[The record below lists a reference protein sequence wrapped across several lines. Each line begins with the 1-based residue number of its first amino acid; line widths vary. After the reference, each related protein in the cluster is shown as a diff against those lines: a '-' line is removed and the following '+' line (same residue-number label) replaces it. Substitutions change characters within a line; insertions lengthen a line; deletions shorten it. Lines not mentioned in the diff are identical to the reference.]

1 VHHKLLVKK
10 PAQLTWVEAA
20 SVLETF
26 LTGDVSPYYTFIC
39 THMLSKHTKRFVTMS
54 FGWTALQAL
63 VFCGDL
69 RSGEDVLIH
78 AGASGVGVAA
88 CQIARMYG
96 A

>member
-1 VHHKLLVKK
+1 VVHHNLLVKK
-10 PAQLTWVEAA
+10 PTHLTWVQAA

-26 LTGDVSPYYTFIC
+26 LTGDILSHC
-39 THMLSKHTKRFVTMS
+39 THTHVSSLIYENGARPPPTR
-54 FGWTALQAL
+54 TALQAL
-63 VFCGDL
+63 IFCGDL
-69 RSGEDVLIH
+69 SSGEDVLVH